1 MIADVNKAFHI
12 AARKIL
18 INDDTIDKFS
28 FVLPGKGHTELDEV
42 KGM

>member
-1 MIADVNKAFHI
+1 MLADVNKAFHI